1 MKRFDDEFDW
11 HADQKRGALAR
22 MVDRLLE
29 VLRRSFLDPFAY
41 RERDDWPP
49 QAPAWPPQTPDRRPC
64 QLSNHRLVVSDWDR
78 QFLCCGGVEVVFEM
92 KKRPRDP
99 SQLAKLMVDLASRQ
113 FKAEAAASA

>member
-41 RERDDWPP
+41 RERDNCLR
-49 QAPAWPPQTPDRRPC
+49 QQVC
-64 QLSNHRLVVSDWDR
+64 RLVH
-78 QFLCCGGVEVVFEM
+78 GGW
-92 KKRPRDP
+92 
-99 SQLAKLMVDLASRQ
+99 
-113 FKAEAAASA
+113 AEAGPMRRRQNTELPGTWPAEIR